1 MSKRTFLGVV
11 IIAVVIILTILVVGF
26 VRGDFTFIYSD
37 GSEFYDSLI
46 AAYEKSEDIT
56 LDDKPINTFE
66 FDSIA
71 VIIFVDDD
79 VLNVVP
85 VDINKNHQYHN
96 SGYQYY
102 YVASDVKSIAE
113 HRYSYDNETLYF
125 GVCNSKDIISK
136 EYSYKKLDFDND
148 NFEDMYFVYRIEDG
162 E

>member
-11 IIAVVIILTILVVGF
+11 IIAVVTISTILVVGF

-71 VIIFVDDD
+71 VIVFVDDD

-96 SGYQYY
+96 SGYQYSY
-102 YVASDVKSIAE
+102 LPSDGIKYAE

-125 GVCNSKDIISK
+125 GVCNSKDTISK
-136 EYSYKKLDFDND
+136 EYNYKRLELDNENFD
-148 NFEDMYFVYRIEDG
+148 DMYFVYRIESG